1 MFPTKSPTFN
11 KAPRNRCVTGCGYK
25 GKPICKYGTRK
36 SGLGWGPEAVN
47 GVRLAAWAA
56 EQSGMAFFDGE
67 AECGGKNAVE
77 RAEQRMPTA

>member
-1 MFPTKSPTFN
+1 
-11 KAPRNRCVTGCGYK
+11 
-25 GKPICKYGTRK
+25 
-36 SGLGWGPEAVN
+36 LGWGPEAVN